1 MKSYQQLAQT
11 QRYQIYVLLKMGHN
25 HTAIAKA
32 IGVHK
37 STISR
42 ELRRN
47 QGRRGYRPKQ
57 EHRFALRRRN
67 KAKSHQ
73 LGGEQPGYSHP

>member
-1 MKSYQQLAQT
+1 MNSYKQLAYE
-11 QRYQIYVLLKMGHN
+11 QRYHIFSMMRIGLSQTK
-25 HTAIAKA
+25 IANE
-32 IGVHK
+32 IGVHR
-37 STISR
+37 STVSR

-57 EHRFALRRRN
+57 AHRFTLRRRN

-73 LGGEQPGYSHP
+73 LWGEQPGYSRP

>member
-1 MKSYQQLAQT
+1 
-11 QRYQIYVLLKMGHN
+11 MGRN
-25 HTAIAKA
+25 RTAITKA

-42 ELRRN
+42 ELRRY

-57 EHRFALRRRN
+57 AHRFALRIKN
-67 KAKSHQ
+67 KAESH
-73 LGGEQPGYSHP
+73 LLWGEQPGYSRP